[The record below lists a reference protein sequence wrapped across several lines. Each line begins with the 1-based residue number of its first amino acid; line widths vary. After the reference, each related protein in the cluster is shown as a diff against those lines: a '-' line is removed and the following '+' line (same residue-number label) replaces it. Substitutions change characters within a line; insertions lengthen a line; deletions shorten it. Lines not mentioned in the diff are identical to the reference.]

1 MRALAKGNTM
11 RPETPLPISGLA
23 GDRAQAGFSLV
34 EVLLTLGVTLL
45 LFLGVLATLDVNSR
59 VTRVQ
64 THVADMQQSLRI
76 AQNDMIRMIRMAGR
90 GGLPAAD
97 AVAAPFP
104 TGLALN
110 VRDNVAAGQ
119 LLVAGDNDTLIQEG
133 TDVVSVRGVFSTPIY
148 QVDITS
154 QNEQRTAG
162 DFKLD
167 APLDNPPSGTLVVR
181 AITPKGAPQDLG
193 PLQQAINDVNNKGI
207 AEALILGSSMDDT
220 IYAVVELMSGSKI
233 NADNVE
239 IRFQI
244 RGGGSPLTDPYRSLS
259 RGGDFP
265 AELRSV
271 AYAGILEQYSY
282 YVRADRA
289 IDGDPASEL
298 TPKLSRARLYPG
310 TARAYANEDDNGR
323 IDLADNILDLQ
334 VALGIDSSISGR
346 TTDDANEIGIDDT
359 IVEVATGTGD
369 DWLLNGTA
377 DAPTDAFWRTN
388 PPPSLF
394 FLRVSTLARADRRD
408 PGYQAP
414 LLPARIENR
423 AYAANSPFNSRG
435 ERMFRRRV
443 LQTLIDLRNLS

>member
-1 MRALAKGNTM
+1 MSTLRNEIPSPG
-11 RPETPLPISGLA
+11 RS
-23 GDRAQAGFSLV
+23 QAGFSLV
-34 EVLLTLGVTLL
+34 EVLLTLAVTVI

-76 AQNDMIRMIRMAGR
+76 AQNDMVRMIRMAGR

-119 LLVAGDNDTLIQEG
+119 LLVAGDNNTLIQEG
-133 TDVVSVRGVFSTPIY
+133 TDVVSIRGVFATPIY
-148 QVDITS
+148 QIDITS
-154 QNEQRTAG
+154 QNEQRSAG
-162 DFKLD
+162 DFQLLPLLD
-167 APLDNPPSGTLVVR
+167 PNPTTGLLVVR
-181 AITPKGAPQDLG
+181 AITPKGAPQNLQ
-193 PLQQAINDVNNKGI
+193 PLRDAITSNTP
-207 AEALILGSSMDDT
+207 EALILGSSMDDT
-220 IYAVVELMSGSKI
+220 IYAVVELLPGASVI
-233 NADNVE
+233 NADNIQVSF
-239 IRFQI
+239 RI
-244 RGGGSPLTDPYRSLS
+244 RGSTRADNYRALS
-259 RGGDFP
+259 RGGNFP

-271 AYAGILEQYSY
+271 AYAGILEQHTY
-282 YVRADRA
+282 YVRSDRA
-289 IDGDPASEL
+289 IDGDPSSEL

-310 TARAYANEDDNGR
+310 TADAHAANAENGR

-334 VALGIDSSISGR
+334 VALGIDSSVSGR
-346 TTDDANEIGIDDT
+346 TADDANEIGVDDT
-359 IVEVATGTGD
+359 IVEAANGTGD

-377 DAPTDAFWRTN
+377 DNGNDAIWRTN
-388 PPPSLF
+388 PPPPLF
-394 FLRVSTLARADRRD
+394 FLRVSTLGRTDRRD

-423 AYAANSPFNSRG
+423 TYAANNPFNSRG

-443 LQTLIDLRNLS
+443 LTTLIDLRNLS

>member
-1 MRALAKGNTM
+1 MNGEMSTLRSEIPSPG
-11 RPETPLPISGLA
+11 RS
-23 GDRAQAGFSLV
+23 QAGFSLV
-34 EVLLTLGVTLL
+34 EVLLTLAVTLI

-76 AQNDMIRMIRMAGR
+76 AQNDMVRMIRMAGR

-97 AVAAPFP
+97 ATAAPFP

-119 LLVAGDNDTLIQEG
+119 LLVATDNRTLIQEG
-133 TDVVSVRGVFSTPIY
+133 TDVVSIRGVFATPIY
-148 QVDITS
+148 QIDITS

-162 DFKLD
+162 DFQLN
-167 APLDNPPSGTLVVR
+167 AVVNPTQGFVVVR
-181 AITPKGAPQDLG
+181 AVTPKGAPQDLG
-193 PLQQAINDVNNKGI
+193 PLREAIEDGRP
-207 AEALILGSSMDDT
+207 EALILGSSMDDT
-220 IYAVVELMSGSKI
+220 IYAVVELMGGAITADSIQVNFRISGSTRS
-233 NADNVE
+233 DNY
-239 IRFQI
+239 RALSP
-244 RGGGSPLTDPYRSLS
+244 GGN
-259 RGGDFP
+259 FP

-271 AYAGILEQYSY
+271 AYAGILEQHTY

-289 IDGDPASEL
+289 IDGDPSSEL

-310 TARAYANEDDNGR
+310 TAEPHAATAENGR

-334 VALGIDSSISGR
+334 VALGIDSSVSGR
-346 TTDDANEIGIDDT
+346 TTDDADEIGVDDT
-359 IVEVATGTGD
+359 IVETANGTGD

-377 DAPTDAFWRTN
+377 DNGADAIWRTT

-394 FLRVSTLARADRRD
+394 FLRVSTLARTDRRD

-423 AYAANSPFNSRG
+423 TYASNNPFNSRG
-435 ERMFRRRV
+435 ERMYRRRV
-443 LQTLIDLRNLS
+443 LTTLIDLRNLS